1 MEHFPNK
8 SESFYREIR
17 KIEIYNAADAKFMES
32 LVGIFPDPA
41 TALYIFDVIPQ
52 EFSRKIPR
60 KKKDGDYFHE
70 VDLGFPL
77 LDMSEAAVAK
87 YQAYF
92 NRQEFAVGLISNTAK
107 TLLGNDRE
115 PLTIEVLDNIKDDA
129 SGSDEFYLSITGETI
144 IAPKIRDI

>member
-17 KIEIYNAADAKFMES
+17 KIEIYSAGTVSYMDNFYGA
-32 LVGIFPDPA
+32 FPLPGSA
-41 TALYIFDVIPQ
+41 VYIFDVIPQ

-70 VDLGFPL
+70 IDLGFPL
-77 LDMSEAAVAK
+77 LDMSESAVAK
-87 YQAYF
+87 YQDYF
-92 NRQEFAVGLISNTAK
+92 NKQEFAAVLVSNTAK

-115 PLTIEVLDNIKDDA
+115 PLKIEVLDNIKDDA

-144 IAPKIRDI
+144 IAPKIKDI